1 MADPIV
7 ALDLATRRAWVAGVA
22 VAVQPRP
29 GGGLAVGDRVIRPL
43 RFGERW
49 RVVDD
54 AVNGGNR
61 IGATVLAWATESP
74 AAPATGAHADAATIA
89 EVLALHL
96 AGARPERKTPG
107 FSAQLATLTAA
118 GWDSRAVFDT
128 DADLID
134 LLTTEASDGGAVD
147 GWTSIVLTTGPE
159 PVSPAEALRILEG
172 DLLGRL
178 AAAEADEPS
187 NPDVPSACPS
197 GADAGTQSVPPL
209 GSRRAAADGAATGT
223 AAPIPG
229 RHADAEPPGTAVP
242 NLGPAPKIRDDNHS
256 GTTEPGERPASH
268 PATEPAFPVPIRAT
282 GSTGWPAAG
291 PWLPPIAGPGVD
303 NHAAQCPVPP
313 TGHADQR
320 SDERTEP
327 PAHRVSAAAVTEA
340 PNVVRD
346 DPTAPRAERLAA
358 PAATG
363 ADPFDT
369 ANLVAA
375 LLDEESDLRGLLP

>member
-74 AAPATGAHADAATIA
+74 AAP
-89 EVLALHL
+89 
-96 AGARPERKTPG
+96 
-107 FSAQLATLTAA
+107 ATLTAA